1 MLRRIFPTITAVL
14 LCVAAGTASAEVLI
28 TAQEAALPSANIP
41 QAAGPVRGISRP
53 PQAVLDPRSATEKSL
68 KSPLAFRVKFMA
80 YGGTTIDPAATRV
93 TYLKNPLVDL
103 TPRLKKY
110 IQPTGIDMPDAE
122 IPPGQHAIMVEL
134 SDTNHHKGTS
144 VLTLVVDR

>member
-1 MLRRIFPTITAVL
+1 LRRIFLTITAVL
-14 LCVAAGTASAEVLI
+14 FFAAAGTASAEVLI
-28 TAQEAALPSANIP
+28 TVQEAALPPANSP
-41 QAAGPVRGISRP
+41 APAGPVRGISRP
-53 PQAVLDPRSATEKSL
+53 PQAVLEQRSATDKGL
-68 KSPLAFRVKFMA
+68 KSPLVFKVKFMA

-110 IQPTGIDMPDAE
+110 IQPTGIEMPDAE
-122 IPPGQHAIMVEL
+122 IPPGQHVIIVEL
-134 SDTNHHKGTS
+134 SDSNHHKGTS